1 MIGDASSFRVCPAYA
16 QGYDATAPVQQ
27 AYNAS
32 AAPAQQG
39 YTAAGTSAQ
48 QQGYGQPAASVG
60 LGVDQQSKLAQIIA
74 QVRAAPP

>member
-1 MIGDASSFRVCPAYA
+1 MAAGMQTRLSFCPPDA
-16 QGYDATAPVQQ
+16 QGY
-27 AYNAS
+27 NAG

-39 YTAAGTSAQ
+39 YTAGGTSAQ

-74 QVRAAPP
+74 QVSVASP

>member
-1 MIGDASSFRVCPAYA
+1 MQ
-16 QGYDATAPVQQ
+16 QGY
-27 AYNAS
+27 NAG

-39 YTAAGTSAQ
+39 YTAGGTPAQ

-74 QVRAAPP
+74 QVRAAPTRLDSALRTIECLRTLAESIVP